1 MKKIAS
7 LKQGLLFLS
16 VKGDPSG
23 FSSTVRKFQKV
34 ERGKAPLFEKVKNS
48 NAGKFHRS
56 KNRETRTREGAT
68 VRKTGKLARKK
79 GPPFEKT

>member
-7 LKQGLLFLS
+7 LKQALLFLS

-23 FSSTVRKFQKV
+23 FGSSVRKSGKF

-48 NAGKFHRS
+48 NAGKRHRS
-56 KNRETRTREGAT
+56 K
-68 VRKTGKLARKK
+68 K
-79 GPPFEKT
+79 